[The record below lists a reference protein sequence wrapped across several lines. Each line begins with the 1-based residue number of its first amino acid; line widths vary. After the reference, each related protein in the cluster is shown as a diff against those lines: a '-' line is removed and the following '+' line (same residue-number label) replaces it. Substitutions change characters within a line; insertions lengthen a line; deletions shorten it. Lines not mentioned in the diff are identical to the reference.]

1 MNIAIDEAHIN
12 TADLRGAVELW
23 LVPPEADPEASAHP
37 VGVCLW
43 RGRPVVSHDMLSEG
57 THEQNV
63 RRVWLRVVQPE
74 AADTATRIRPLVEQ
88 RLREQG
94 LEGEFFPADVAG

>member
-23 LVPPEADPEASAHP
+23 LVPPQADPQASTHP
-37 VGVCLW
+37 AGVCLW

-63 RRVWLRVVQPE
+63 RRVWLRVDQPE
-74 AADTATRIRPLVEQ
+74 AAETAARIRPALEQ

-94 LEGEFFPADVAG
+94 VEGEFFPADVAG

>member
-1 MNIAIDEAHIN
+1 MNIAIDEDHIN

-23 LVPPEADPEASAHP
+23 LVSPQAAPDANEHP
-37 VGVCLW
+37 DGLCLW

-63 RRVWLRVVQPE
+63 RRVWLRVADPLSPAT
-74 AADTATRIRPLVEQ
+74 AARVRPALEQ
-88 RLREQG
+88 RLREQQ
-94 LEGEFFPADVAG
+94 LEGEFFPAETAG